1 VSLIS
6 ELFVSSC
13 ENPRLLSPLVLAF
26 VGDAIYGLLVRER
39 LVLIANTSVGKLHRN
54 SVRYV
59 SAKAQASAVEKIEA
73 LLDEE
78 EERIY
83 KRGRNATVNSVPKN
97 ADVADYHKA
106 TGLEALFGYLYL
118 SNRHERIKHL
128 FDVIWDTIEID

>member
-1 VSLIS
+1 MFIS
-6 ELFVSSC
+6 NC
-13 ENPRLLSPLVLAF
+13 ENPKLLSPLVLAF

-39 LVLIANTSVGKLHRN
+39 LVLIANTSVGNLHKN

-59 SAKAQASAVEKIEA
+59 SAKAQASAIDKIEA
-73 LLDEE
+73 MFDEE

-83 KRGRNATVNSVPKN
+83 KRGRNSAVNSVPKN
-97 ADVADYHKA
+97 ANVADYHKA

-128 FDVIWDTIEID
+128 FDVIWDTIEIG